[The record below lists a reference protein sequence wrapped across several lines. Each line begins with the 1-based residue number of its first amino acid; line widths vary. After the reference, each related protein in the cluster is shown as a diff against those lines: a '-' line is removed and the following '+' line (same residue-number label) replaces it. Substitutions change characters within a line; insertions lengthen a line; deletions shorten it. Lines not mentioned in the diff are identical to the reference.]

1 MVVAQSVFKAAVSY
15 LVEYSQ
21 DKTSLAGYQGWTLA
35 ESDEAIR
42 AVLESL
48 QVVMDQPGRFIPA
61 DSSHFWPCVPEAKKR
76 RESDIARAVG
86 ELDARIVPLPETP
99 VKSSGQGKAS
109 SSSSSK
115 SSGQG
120 KASSS
125 SSSKASSPGS
135 TGYTNTKS
143 YKKR

>member
-1 MVVAQSVFKAAVSY
+1 
-15 LVEYSQ
+15 VEYSQ
-21 DKTSLAGYQGWTLA
+21 DKASLAGYQGWTLA

-48 QVVMDQPGRFIPA
+48 QVVMNQPGRVIPA

-86 ELDARIVPLPETP
+86 DLDAGIIPLPETP
-99 VKSSGQGKAS
+99 GKSSGQGKS
-109 SSSSSK
+109 SSSSSQGK

-120 KASSS
+120 KSSSS
-125 SSSKASSPGS
+125 SSSKASSSGS